1 MTDSKNELFI
11 NIFSNIDVLKSLGY
25 ELFQKENTNEVASVI
40 FKNKKNRILEI
51 KCLSHTAVNI
61 LITNTKTDD
70 IINIKRWLIVNN
82 KKIQFDLLFK
92 GYPYNKNFEKRSLS
106 LRKIMFKL
114 FSLKELKN
122 ILKGDKW
129 WEDEYF
135 SFIQ

>member
-1 MTDSKNELFI
+1 MTDGKNKLFI

-25 ELFQKENTNEVASVI
+25 ELFKEENTNEVVSVI
-40 FKNKKNRILEI
+40 FKNKKNRILVI
-51 KCLSHTAVNI
+51 RCHSHTAINI

-70 IINIKRWLIVNN
+70 IINIKRWLVVNN
-82 KKIQFDLLFK
+82 KKIQFDLLFV

-114 FSLKELKN
+114 FSLKELEN